1 MPYNSNIHKRRS
13 IRLKDYDY
21 SSENLY
27 FITICSNQRE
37 CLFGRI
43 IENNVILN
51 DCGEIIKKW
60 YFEIENKYSN
70 IICLDY
76 VIMPNHIHFIIR
88 IIDYITNNDNK
99 SQTLADVGSVVQWF
113 KTMITNEYIRNVYE
127 NNWKPFDKRLFQRNY
142 YETIIRDPR
151 FYNLFSNYIK
161 DNPSNWDNDK
171 YAIK

>member
-1 MPYNSNIHKRRS
+1 MPYNPNIHKRRS

-37 CLFGRI
+37 CLFGSI
-43 IENNVILN
+43 VDNNIILN
-51 DCGEIIKKW
+51 DCGKIIKKW

-88 IIDYITNNDNK
+88 ITDYLTNNDNK
-99 SQTLADVGSVVQWF
+99 SQSLADVGSVVQWF

-127 NNWKPFDKRLFQRNY
+127 NNWEPFDKRLFQRNY
-142 YETIIRDPR
+142 YETIIRDSR

-161 DNPSNWDNDK
+161 YNPLNWDNDK